1 MANPGIEEGVPG
13 RLKASGSGGLTPNL
27 TPLTPQSILI
37 VAGEPSGDQLAAELV
52 LALRKAWGPV
62 PPRFFGAG
70 GTAMADAGVE
80 IRHNLTGLSAIGPA
94 DALRQYSRY
103 RDAFDG
109 LLRDAVDQT
118 PAMVIGVDFGAFNLR
133 LARAIRG
140 RATPHDAFHNWSPR
154 IIQFVSP
161 QVWASRPGRAQQ
173 IGRTHDL
180 LLSILPFEAA
190 WYADHAPSVKVR
202 FVGHPLVDRH
212 GPQTLPLPPRTGSPL
227 PRLVLLPGSRAGEL
241 RRHWPVVAAAAAQV
255 QQRTGAESV
264 LVLPSDS
271 ARGSLPA
278 GVKDPPGLRIRI
290 GGLAEELRAA
300 DVAIASTGTVTLEC
314 AWFQVPT
321 VALYRTSWSTYQI
334 GRRII
339 QVPHLALPNLLAER
353 PVIPEFIQDA
363 ATPEALAGAA
373 IRFLEDRSL
382 REETRAELGRIRS
395 RLGEPG
401 ACARAADA
409 ILQLR

>member
-1 MANPGIEEGVPG
+1 
-13 RLKASGSGGLTPNL
+13 
-27 TPLTPQSILI
+27 
-37 VAGEPSGDQLAAELV
+37 
-52 LALRKAWGPV
+52 
-62 PPRFFGAG
+62 
-70 GTAMADAGVE
+70 
-80 IRHNLTGLSAIGPA
+80 
-94 DALRQYSRY
+94 
-103 RDAFDG
+103 
-109 LLRDAVDQT
+109 
-118 PAMVIGVDFGAFNLR
+118 
-133 LARAIRG
+133 
-140 RATPHDAFHNWSPR
+140 
-154 IIQFVSP
+154 
-161 QVWASRPGRAQQ
+161 
-173 IGRTHDL
+173 
-180 LLSILPFEAA
+180 
-190 WYADHAPSVKVR
+190 
-202 FVGHPLVDRH
+202 
-212 GPQTLPLPPRTGSPL
+212 
-227 PRLVLLPGSRAGEL
+227 
-241 RRHWPVVAAAAAQV
+241 
-255 QQRTGAESV
+255 
-264 LVLPSDS
+264 
-271 ARGSLPA
+271 
-278 GVKDPPGLRIRI
+278 VKDPPGLRIRI